1 MKPKYA
7 ILVGDGMAD
16 FPVEE
21 LGGKT
26 PLQYART
33 PNMDYIAR
41 HGTIGLV
48 STVPKGLP
56 PGSDVANLS
65 LMGYD
70 PELYYTGRA
79 PIEAA
84 SMGVTLSPSDMAFRC
99 NLVTLAD
106 GLMVDYSA
114 GHIETAV
121 AREIIELLGAE
132 LGGPSVRFFPGVSY
146 RHLLVLPDFPE
157 GCWCTPPHDISGQA
171 FAGYLPEGP
180 GSDEIIALM
189 EKAHTILENAP
200 VNLERIEQGAAPA
213 SDIWLWGNGKAVS
226 LPTLSDRFGLRGSV
240 ISAVDLIRGL
250 GVLAGLNVR
259 IVDGATGYLGTNYA
273 GKVAAAR
280 AALTDEDFVF
290 VHIEAPDEVS
300 HEGSLQNKLV
310 AIEEFDKHIVG
321 EMIRLQQ
328 DTPLLTLLVAPDHAT
343 PVSLKTHNA
352 TPVPFA
358 ACGPGIRAEQ
368 STEYSEQAATGRR
381 FFDGPGLFEH
391 FINGTLQE

>member
-1 MKPKYA
+1 
-7 ILVGDGMAD
+7 
-16 FPVEE
+16 
-21 LGGKT
+21 
-26 PLQYART
+26 
-33 PNMDYIAR
+33 MDYIAR

-70 PELYYTGRA
+70 PALYYTGRA

-84 SMGVTLSPSDMAFRC
+84 SMGVALSPSDMAFRC

-106 GLMVDYSA
+106 GLMADYSA

-121 AREIIELLGAE
+121 AREIIELLSAE

-171 FAGYLPEGP
+171 FARYLPEGP
-180 GSDEIIALM
+180 GSDEIITLM
-189 EKAHTILENAP
+189 EKAHTILESAP
-200 VNLERIEQGAAPA
+200 ANLERIEKGRSPA

-226 LPTLSDRFGLRGSV
+226 LPTLLDRFGLRGSV

-259 IVDGATGYLGTNYA
+259 IVEGATGYLGTNYA

-280 AALTDEDFVF
+280 AALIDEDFVF
-290 VHIEAPDEVS
+290 VHVEAPDEVS

-321 EMIRLQQ
+321 KMIRLQQ
-328 DTPLLTLLVAPDHAT
+328 DTPGLTLLVAPDHAT
-343 PVSLKTHNA
+343 PVSLKTHHES
-352 TPVPFA
+352 PVPFA
-358 ACGPGIRAEQ
+358 ACGPGIRPEQ
-368 STEYSEQAATGRR
+368 SAEYSEQAAMGRR
-381 FFDGPGLFEH
+381 IFDGPGLFEH
-391 FINGTLQE
+391 FINGTLQD